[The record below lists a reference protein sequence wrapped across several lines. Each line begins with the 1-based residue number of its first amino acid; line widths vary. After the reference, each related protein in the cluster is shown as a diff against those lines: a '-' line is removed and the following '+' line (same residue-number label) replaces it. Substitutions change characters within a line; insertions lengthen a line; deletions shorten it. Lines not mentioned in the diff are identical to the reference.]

1 MFRTRLL
8 SFAVF
13 WFCMTGAVGALP
25 ADMSV
30 QSEKAPGPP
39 ASLNRQDSEKVG
51 ALFMAMC
58 LSHFVQG
65 RFEWA
70 EQACGQAI
78 EADPRRADAYKL
90 RGYAYLM
97 DHRFERAEKDF
108 RMAMRLMPHDDQN
121 IAGYGQSLSGLGHFP
136 EAATQFRRALSL
148 APERASYWNGLCW
161 SLAGEGRQLPA
172 ALDSCNRALALA
184 PGAAGILNS
193 RAMVYL
199 RLHRFPLAVADYSA
213 SLKVQSDQASAWFGR
228 GFARLS
234 LGEKEGSRDIVEA
247 RRRDPGV
254 DSLFVQ
260 MGVLSAHCV
269 TASMPACPPGFPPVP
284 EKQPSTYQVAMLHA
298 DADQELVLE
307 MGAHRGNAAGR

>member
-1 MFRTRLL
+1 MLRFGLP
-8 SFAVF
+8 SFAAF
-13 WFCMTGAVGALP
+13 WLAVTAAASALP
-25 ADMSV
+25 LDVSTH
-30 QSEKAPGPP
+30 SSKTPGPP
-39 ASLNRQDSEKVG
+39 VHQSEGENVG

-58 LSHFVQG
+58 LTHFADAK
-65 RFEWA
+65 FEWA

-78 EADPRRADAYKL
+78 QADPGLADAYKL
-90 RGYAYLM
+90 RGYAYMM

-108 RMAMRLMPHDDQN
+108 RTALRLKPHDDQN
-121 IAGYGQSLSGLGHFP
+121 IAGYGQSLSGQGHFV
-136 EAATQFRRALSL
+136 EAAAQFRRALSL

-161 SLAGEGRQLPA
+161 SLAGEGRQLPV

-199 RLHRFPLAVADYSA
+199 RLRRFSPAVADYAA

-234 LGEKEGSRDIVEA
+234 LGEKEGGLDIAEA

-260 MGVLSAHCV
+260 MGVLSAHCLM
-269 TASMPACPPGFPPVP
+269 ASTPACPPGFPPVP
-284 EKQPSTYQVAMLHA
+284 EKRPGTYQVAMLHA

-307 MGAHRGNAAGR
+307 ISVDHRR